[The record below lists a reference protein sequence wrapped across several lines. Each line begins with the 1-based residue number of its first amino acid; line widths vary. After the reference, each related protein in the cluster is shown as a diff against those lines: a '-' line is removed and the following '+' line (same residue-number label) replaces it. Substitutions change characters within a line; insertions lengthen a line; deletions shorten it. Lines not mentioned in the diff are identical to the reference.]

1 MEIQEVVGTS
11 DDKLT
16 IILRVKQGPHETT
29 YYVTNFPDWDWY
41 ELLGMFSL
49 YCITA
54 MTIFYIGLWIF
65 YRRYNG

>member
-1 MEIQEVVGTS
+1 MEIVK

-29 YYVTNFPDWDWY
+29 YHVTNFPDWDWY

-49 YCITA
+49 YCIIA
-54 MTIFYIGLWIF
+54 MSVFYIGIWNASKYITSV
-65 YRRYNG
+65 R

>member
-1 MEIQEVVGTS
+1 MEIQE

-54 MTIFYIGLWIF
+54 MFVFYIGLWISSKYMF
-65 YRRYNG
+65 SRK